1 MSDSSEI
8 KVLKSFTTSDG
19 KLIYVSAVVK
29 AEPFAGLRDSVES
42 FIEHFVPIMSYNEV
56 LGDVLRKKMLEYLGE
71 RGFSVKSL
79 EIAVSY
85 RCPVC
90 GASIDLTPETVI
102 YVCPYCG
109 WAGDVKGYAKVLHVW
124 PSVSYET
131 IVNNLRRV
139 VRRRIKVGESILK
152 YVPLWI
158 VEANVNV
165 YYEGYY
171 KVKRKKRYATLSKSG
186 WFREKLAYPVIARL
200 NSEIFAGEELK
211 KIAIRSLTKLPPLP
225 MDSSLGKT
233 IAKQILA
240 PEIEE
245 GEALKYARDEIEN
258 FYIEKALNELG
269 GKRAIEKKI
278 TDFRAEISLSNPM
291 LVLVPLWIVVY
302 KWQGSVYTAA
312 VSGIDG
318 KVLRV
323 ELPLTIGKRLFYIA
337 AAYFAALASGGILEI
352 LLRISD
358 SNDTFKLALII
369 AVGGF
374 IVTFSFLKNAFKEYE
389 LWRG

>member
-1 MSDSSEI
+1 
-8 KVLKSFTTSDG
+8 
-19 KLIYVSAVVK
+19 
-29 AEPFAGLRDSVES
+29 
-42 FIEHFVPIMSYNEV
+42 
-56 LGDVLRKKMLEYLGE
+56 
-71 RGFSVKSL
+71 
-79 EIAVSY
+79 
-85 RCPVC
+85 
-90 GASIDLTPETVI
+90 
-102 YVCPYCG
+102 
-109 WAGDVKGYAKVLHVW
+109 
-124 PSVSYET
+124 
-131 IVNNLRRV
+131 
-139 VRRRIKVGESILK
+139 
-152 YVPLWI
+152 
-158 VEANVNV
+158 
-165 YYEGYY
+165 
-171 KVKRKKRYATLSKSG
+171 
-186 WFREKLAYPVIARL
+186 
-200 NSEIFAGEELK
+200 
-211 KIAIRSLTKLPPLP
+211 
-225 MDSSLGKT
+225 KT

-269 GKRAIEKKI
+269 GKTAIEKKI